1 MAEAW
6 ATLESALQF
15 SGELMHANHMLLSF
29 SEPLSTP
36 IITWLE
42 KINYKTKF
50 TTYSSE
56 SYHVK
61 LKEKAELKIVL
72 KSHKGKY
79 QHLSKDK
86 K

>member
-1 MAEAW
+1 M
-6 ATLESALQF
+6 
-15 SGELMHANHMLLSF
+15 
-29 SEPLSTP
+29 
-36 IITWLE
+36 
-42 KINYKTKF
+42 
-50 TTYSSE
+50 YSSE

-79 QHLSKDK
+79 QHLNKDK